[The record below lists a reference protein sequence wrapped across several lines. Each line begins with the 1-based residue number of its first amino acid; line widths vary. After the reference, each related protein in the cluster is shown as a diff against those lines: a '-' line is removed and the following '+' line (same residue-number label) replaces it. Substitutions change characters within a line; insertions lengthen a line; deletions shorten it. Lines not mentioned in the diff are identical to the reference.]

1 MFVNLH
7 THILSNSSNTLEIK
21 NIDNVAEFTAPTN
34 YYSVGIHPWKINENT
49 YKSEIEIVK
58 KLAIKK
64 NVIAIGECGLDK
76 LINIDFKIQ
85 DLVFRSQIILAEQ
98 VQKPLIVHCVKAFD
112 ELIRIKKELKISVLI
127 IVHGFNNK
135 KEIAAQLLKNDI
147 YLSIGKALL
156 NENSNASKNISSLPI
171 EKIFLE
177 TDDADVS
184 IKSIFEAAA
193 KQLQID
199 LEVLKQ
205 QIHTNFK
212 KVFIHE

>member
-21 NIDNVAEFTAPTN
+21 NIDNVAGFNAPTN
-34 YYSVGIHPWKINENT
+34 YYSVGIHPWKINGSNYE
-49 YKSEIEIVK
+49 SEIDTLK
-58 KLAIKK
+58 KLAIQK

-76 LINIDFKIQ
+76 LINIDFEIQ
-85 DLVFRSQIILAEQ
+85 DLIFRSQISIAEQ

-112 ELIRIKKELKISVLI
+112 ELIRIKKELKISVPI

-135 KEIAAQLLKNDI
+135 KEIAAQLLKNGF

-193 KQLQID
+193 KYLQIEI
-199 LEVLKQ
+199 EVLKQ

-212 KVFIHE
+212 NNFIHE